1 MRREQRLEVFGG
13 LVMSLKERL
22 ERLGRWSVTEVR
34 HVTHRLGLTWKGW
47 CALGAS
53 VLALVAAMTVLGG
66 VSEDVTQHNGLA
78 SSDPSHLRFFTDHR
92 PGFLVQS
99 AHIATDLGNAAVLA
113 LLVIGA
119 GLLLWRRGLPVVAA
133 AAPAFALG
141 VTALLSDVAKRLVDR
156 GRPPVPLR
164 LLVEGE
170 PSFPSGHAANSAAVY
185 LTLGL
190 VIAVFVLRSPLSRVA
205 VVAGAGLV
213 AGAVGTSRLV
223 LGVHWPS
230 DVLAG
235 WALGTSIALVTT
247 LAATLFVLLKP
258 TTLTPRPGW
267 LHRAALVLY
276 RVLTYE
282 RHAPRRRPR
291 LQAA

>member
-1 MRREQRLEVFGG
+1 
-13 LVMSLKERL
+13 MSLTERL
-22 ERLGRWSVTEVR
+22 ERLGRAGVTKAR
-34 HVTHRLGLTWKGW
+34 HVSHRLGLTWQGW
-47 CALGAS
+47 CVLGAS
-53 VLALVAAMTVLGG
+53 ILALLAAMTVLGG

-78 SSDPSHLRFFTDHR
+78 RSDPAHLRFFTDHR
-92 PGFLVQS
+92 PDALV
-99 AHIATDLGNAAVLA
+99 HISRIVTELGTAAIVA
-113 LLVIGA
+113 GIAIGA
-119 GLLLWRRGLPVVAA
+119 GFLLWRRGLPIVAA

-141 VTALLSDVAKRLVDR
+141 VTAFLGELTKRLVDR
-156 GRPPVPLR
+156 GRPPVSLR

-170 PSFPSGHAANSAAVY
+170 PSFPSGHAADSAAVY

-190 VIAVFVLRSPLSRVA
+190 VLAVFVFRRPLSRVA
-205 VVAGAGLV
+205 VVAGAGMV
-213 AGAVGTSRLV
+213 AGAVGISRLV

-235 WALGTSIALVTT
+235 WALGASIALATT
-247 LAATLFVLLKP
+247 LAATLLVVLRPTKP
-258 TTLTPRPGW
+258 TRPPRR
-267 LHRAALVLY
+267 LHRAALLLY